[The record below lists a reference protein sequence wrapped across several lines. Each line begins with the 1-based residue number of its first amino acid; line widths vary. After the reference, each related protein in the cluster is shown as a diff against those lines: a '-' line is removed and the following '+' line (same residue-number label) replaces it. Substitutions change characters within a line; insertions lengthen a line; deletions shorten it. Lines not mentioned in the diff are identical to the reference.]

1 MCGIVLISGCG
12 MDIVFLIDSSGSI
25 GQYNFNE
32 MVSSVHKAIQL
43 FNLDDGSGPR
53 HSVRIGIAT
62 FNDANHPQKQLKDFI
77 PPATPYMYLNGSTDI
92 SVAIK

>member
-25 GQYNFNE
+25 GQYNFDKI
-32 MVSSVHKAIQL
+32 VSSIDRAIRL
-43 FNLDDGSGPR
+43 FNLDYGSAE
-53 HSVRIGIAT
+53 HVRIGIAT
-62 FNDANHPQKQLKDFI
+62 FNDANYPQKQLNEFLPLYI
-77 PPATPYMYLNGSTDI
+77 PYIPTYLNGRTDI

>member
-1 MCGIVLISGCG
+1 MQGFILISGCG
-12 MDIVFLIDSSGSI
+12 LDIVFLIDSSGSI

-32 MVSSVHKAIQL
+32 MVSSLNRAIQL

-53 HSVRIGIAT
+53 PSVRIGIAT
-62 FNDANHPQKQLKDFI
+62 FNDANHPQKQLNDFT
-77 PPATPYMYLNGSTDI
+77 PLATSYMYLNGRTDI